1 MANPIDPRTS
11 PTLLGQLRCAP
22 TDEAAWEEFVRRYQP
37 RIHGWC
43 RGWGLQEADAED
55 VAQMVLVR
63 LAARMREFE
72 YDPHRSFRAWLKTI
86 CHHAWCDLV
95 AARKHQVG
103 SGDSQIGALL
113 ESLQARDDLLGH
125 IEEIHDLELLDR
137 AVARVRLRVQPATW
151 EAYRLTAVEGLP
163 VAETAARLN
172 LKVVSIYKAKSNIQK
187 MLREELRFLEGPGAP

>member
-1 MANPIDPRTS
+1 
-11 PTLLGQLRCAP
+11 LLGRLRCAP
-22 TDEAAWEEFVRRYQP
+22 TDEAAWEEFLWRYRP

-55 VAQMVLVR
+55 VAQMVLAR
-63 LAARMREFE
+63 LAVRMREFE
-72 YDPHRSFRAWLKTI
+72 YDPSRSFRAWLKTI
-86 CHHAWCDLV
+86 CHHAWCDLI
-95 AARKHQVG
+95 AARKNQVG

-113 ESLQARDDLLGH
+113 ESLQARDDLVGRV
-125 IEEIHDLELLDR
+125 EEGYDLELLDR
-137 AVARVRLRVQPATW
+137 AVERVRLRVQPATW

-187 MLREELRFLEGPGAP
+187 MLQEELRILEGPGSP